1 MKDLVC
7 VYKANKE
14 VVEEE
19 CQTLSSDSS
28 KVCSAPSLSLE
39 VSHVNLTLMF
49 TTLKERGDFSNAVEI

>member
-7 VYKANKE
+7 VYKANKK

-19 CQTLSSDSS
+19 CQTLTSDSS
-28 KVCSAPSLSLE
+28 KVCSAPSLSL
-39 VSHVNLTLMF
+39 TLMS